1 MCIEEHHFL
10 PFSLQ
15 IKSELC
21 IFKKRYPVLP
31 DRDLTNPYE
40 NVTLNKLSAGRLLPV
55 YSAGLVQRLLVA
67 HAARHT
73 RGKSCISLIRA
84 WDPFHFSTN
93 PDPVTADG
101 NHGSGSS
108 LYSITKYFFYNN
120 YKYNT

>member
-1 MCIEEHHFL
+1 MFIEEHLFL
-10 PFSLQ
+10 IFSLQ

-73 RGKSCISLIRA
+73 RGKSRISLIHELGIRFNFPRIA
-84 WDPFHFSTN
+84 IQSQLMKTSDLDPSN
-93 PDPVTADG
+93 
-101 NHGSGSS
+101 
-108 LYSITKYFFYNN
+108 
-120 YKYNT
+120 